1 MQRSSSSR
9 VQRLRHQF
17 SLFAT
22 LASASVRSELQYR
35 ANAVSSIVGGILFQ
49 ITGFVVVWIIAA
61 RFGQIGGWGL
71 AELTFLY
78 GMRMTSHGVFYACF
92 SQMFE
97 LDNVLVRGEYDRYL
111 VRPLPPLV
119 QLFTRKLRI
128 NAFGDLL
135 GGSALLIAASTTAG
149 VDWSP
154 RAVLYLVL
162 AVIGGGLV
170 EGAVQIT
177 LGSFGFR
184 YLRTLPLRTTVNE
197 IFNVYG
203 NYPNVIFPAALR
215 MALTF
220 VLPIAFVAFFPASV
234 LLNREDDLAVPV
246 WLATAAP
253 LVGALLFSIAVRI
266 WNIQSRNYQS
276 SGN

>member
-1 MQRSSSSR
+1 MRK
-9 VQRLRHQF
+9 L
-17 SLFAT
+17 SLLGT
-22 LASASVRSELQYR
+22 LASASIRSELQYR
-35 ANAVSSIVGGILFQ
+35 ANAISSILGGILFQ
-49 ITGFVVVWIIAA
+49 ITGFVVVWIIVA
-61 RFGQIGGWGL
+61 RFSQIGGWGL

-78 GMRMTSHGVFYACF
+78 GMRLTSHGIFYAFF

-97 LDNVLVRGEYDRYL
+97 LDNVLIRGEFDRYL
-111 VRPLPPLV
+111 VRPLPPLL

-135 GGSALLIAASTTAG
+135 GGTALLIAASSIG
-149 VDWSP
+149 NVDWSP
-154 RAVLYLVL
+154 LAVVFLVL

-177 LGSFGFR
+177 LGSLSFR
-184 YLRTLPLRTTVNE
+184 FLQTLALRSTVNE

-215 MALTF
+215 ATLTF
-220 VLPIAFVAFFPASV
+220 ILPIAFVAFFPASV
-234 LLNREDDLAVPV
+234 LLNRTGDLSVPV
-246 WLATAAP
+246 WLAASSP
-253 LVGALLFSIAVRI
+253 IVGVILFTIAVRV
-266 WNIQSRNYQS
+266 WNRQSTNYQS

>member
-1 MQRSSSSR
+1 MHTVSPGPRS
-9 VQRLRHQF
+9 RLMEKL
-17 SLFAT
+17 SLLGT
-22 LASASVRSELQYR
+22 LARASIRSELQYR
-35 ANAVSSIVGGILFQ
+35 ANAVTSIIGGILFQ
-49 ITGFVVVWIIAA
+49 ITGFIVVWIIVA
-61 RFGQIGGWGL
+61 RFSQIGGWGL

-78 GMRMTSHGVFYACF
+78 GMRLTSHGIFYAFF

-97 LDNVLVRGEYDRYL
+97 LDNVIVRGEYDRYL
-111 VRPLPPLV
+111 VRPMPPLL

-135 GGSALLIAASTTAG
+135 GGSALLIAASTAAN

-154 RAVLYLVL
+154 LALLFLLL

-177 LGSFGFR
+177 LGSLSFR
-184 YLRTLPLRTTVNE
+184 FLQTLALRTTVNE

-215 MALTF
+215 AMLTF
-220 VLPIAFVAFFPASV
+220 ILPVAFVAFFPASV
-234 LLNREDDLAVPV
+234 LLNRTGDLAVPV
-246 WLATAAP
+246 WLAASSP
-253 LVGALLFSIAVRI
+253 LVGVILFVIAVRI
-266 WNIQSRNYQS
+266 WKIQSSHYQS
-276 SGN
+276 AGN

>member
-1 MQRSSSSR
+1 MYKLS
-9 VQRLRHQF
+9 VL
-17 SLFAT
+17 AT

-49 ITGFVVVWIIAA
+49 ITGFIVVWIIAA

-71 AELTFLY
+71 PELTFLY
-78 GMRMTSHGVFYACF
+78 GMRLTSHGIFYAFF

-97 LDNVLVRGEYDRYL
+97 LDRVLITGEYDRYL
-111 VRPLPPLV
+111 VRPMPPLL

-128 NAFGDLL
+128 NAFGDLI
-135 GGSALLIAASTTAG
+135 GGTALVIAASIQAP

-154 RAVLYLVL
+154 LAIAYLIL

-170 EGAVQIT
+170 EGATQIT
-177 LGSFGFR
+177 LGSLGFR
-184 YLRTLPLRTTVNE
+184 FLQTYPTRATVNE

-203 NYPNVIFPAALR
+203 NYPNTIFPSALR
-215 MALTF
+215 AGLTF

-234 LLNREDDLAVPV
+234 LLNRADELSVPLWLAV
-246 WLATAAP
+246 ASP
-253 LVGALLFSIAVRI
+253 LVGVILFLCAVRI
-266 WNIQSRNYQS
+266 WQWQSKNYQS
-276 SGN
+276 AGN

>member
-1 MQRSSSSR
+1 MYR
-9 VQRLRHQF
+9 F
-17 SLFAT
+17 SLLKT
-22 LASASVRSELQYR
+22 LAGASIRSELQYR
-35 ANAVSSIVGGILFQ
+35 ANAISSIVGGILFQ
-49 ITGFVVVWIIAA
+49 ITGFIVVWIIAA

-78 GMRMTSHGVFYACF
+78 GMRLTSHGIFYACF

-97 LDNVLVRGEYDRYL
+97 LDTVVVRGEFDRYL

-135 GGSALLIAASTTAG
+135 GGTALLIAASSGAN

-154 RAVLYLVL
+154 LAVLYLIL

-170 EGAVQIT
+170 EGAVQTT
-177 LGSFGFR
+177 LGSLSFR
-184 YLRTLPLRTTVNE
+184 FLQTLSFRASVNE
-197 IFNVYG
+197 IFNLYG

-215 MALTF
+215 NVLTF
-220 VLPIAFVAFFPASV
+220 VLPIAFVAFFPASI
-234 LLNREDDLAVPV
+234 LLNREGDLSVPV

-253 LVGALLFSIAVRI
+253 LVGVLLFVIAVRI
-266 WNIQSRNYQS
+266 WNSQSRNYQS

>member
-1 MQRSSSSR
+1 MQR
-9 VQRLRHQF
+9 L
-17 SLFAT
+17 SLLGT
-22 LASASVRSELQYR
+22 LASASIRSELQYR
-35 ANAVSSIVGGILFQ
+35 ANAVSSILGGILFQ
-49 ITGFVVVWIIAA
+49 ITGFIVVWIIVE
-61 RFGQIGGWGL
+61 RFAQIGGWGL

-78 GMRMTSHGVFYACF
+78 GMRLASHGIFYACF

-97 LDNVLVRGEYDRYL
+97 FDRVLITGEFDRYL
-111 VRPLPPLV
+111 VRPMPPLV

-135 GGSALLIAASTTAG
+135 GGSALLIAASTSAN

-154 RAVLYLVL
+154 LALLFLLL

-177 LGSFGFR
+177 LGSLSFR
-184 YLRTLPLRTTVNE
+184 YLQTLQLRATVNE

-203 NYPNVIFPAALR
+203 NYPQQIFPTALR
-215 MALTF
+215 VVLT
-220 VLPIAFVAFFPASV
+220 VALPIAFVAYFPASV
-234 LLNREDDLAVPV
+234 LLNRAGELAVPV
-246 WLATAAP
+246 WLAASSP
-253 LVGALLFSIAVRI
+253 LVGVILFAIAVRI
-266 WNIQSRNYQS
+266 WKIQSVNYQS